1 MVRGATRAHPSAS
14 WEEILDLGRVEGP
27 PTVALVLCELGS
39 LELSPAQGEAGGRQG
54 GESEGFRAASWTK
67 ALRSS
72 GEQSCC
78 PPTSHH
84 VQTHQPKARM
94 NGFKSYHCHLPAFC
108 QRKSK
113 AVLSVSMWEA

>member
-1 MVRGATRAHPSAS
+1 MVRGAARAHPSAS

-54 GESEGFRAASWTK
+54 GESEGLRAASWTK

-72 GEQSCC
+72 GEQSWVDLLS
-78 PPTSHH
+78 PQHLIMFKLTN
-84 VQTHQPKARM
+84 PK
-94 NGFKSYHCHLPAFC
+94 P
-108 QRKSK
+108 
-113 AVLSVSMWEA
+113 E